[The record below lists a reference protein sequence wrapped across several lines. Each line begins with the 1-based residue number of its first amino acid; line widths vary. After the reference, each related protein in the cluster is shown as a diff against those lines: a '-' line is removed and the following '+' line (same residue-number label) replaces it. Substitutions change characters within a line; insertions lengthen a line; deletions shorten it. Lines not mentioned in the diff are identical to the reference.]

1 MQIRKSLF
9 PGLLILASGGFVVF
23 SLSRGQDRSAAP
35 VSAPAKSDT
44 SPAGALPPSLPTA
57 PQQATR
63 DFSKLPPLQ
72 QQMYL
77 SAQRGADWLCRTNQ
91 TDGRFLHGYLPALK
105 APLEGDHYLRQAGAA
120 FALARVA
127 RFLGQES
134 YAAVAR
140 QAVLTLLLETT
151 TDPQDPHARHTTLPP
166 LLINPLGAAGLLIL
180 AIHEL
185 PSPGEDL
192 LEQAEQLCVF
202 IRKQQRTDGALDY
215 AESGSQAEND
225 PDGINYYPGEA
236 LYGLMRSQQYRPAA
250 WKTEIVRKALPY
262 YRSWWRTHKSLSFV
276 PWQTAA
282 YAEAYLLTREQP
294 FADFV
299 LDMNDWVCG
308 FQHIQLD
315 PHHPLWLGGFRESA
329 EGSPMMGAP
338 QVTSA
343 CYAEGLAEA
352 CRVARQ
358 AGDRNR
364 YQRYREAL
372 ELCLQFLTTLQ
383 YTEANTQHFADWY
396 RPVLVGAFHA
406 SHQDGNLRI
415 DYTQHA
421 VSALVQYL
429 VSGEW

>member
-1 MQIRKSLF
+1 MF
-9 PGLLILASGGFVVF
+9 F
-23 SLSRGQDRSAAP
+23 S
-35 VSAPAKSDT
+35 T
-44 SPAGALPPSLPTA
+44 
-57 PQQATR
+57 
-63 DFSKLPPLQ
+63 
-72 QQMYL
+72 
-77 SAQRGADWLCRTNQ
+77 QRGADWLCRANQ
-91 TDGRFLHGYLPALK
+91 TDGRFVHGYLPALK

-127 RFLGQES
+127 HFLGQER

-140 QAVLTLLLETT
+140 QAVLTLLLETA
-151 TDPQDPHARHTTLPP
+151 TDPQDPHARRTTLPA

-185 PSPGEDL
+185 PAPGEDL

-202 IRKQQRTDGALDY
+202 IRKQQRPDGALDC
-215 AESGSQAEND
+215 AESGPQAEND
-225 PDGINYYPGEA
+225 PEGINCYPGQA
-236 LYGLMRSQQYRPAA
+236 LYGLMRSQHARPAA

-262 YRSWWRTHKSLSFV
+262 YRSWWRAHKSLNLV

-282 YAEAYLLTREQP
+282 YTEAYLLTKEQP

-299 LDMNDWVCG
+299 LEMNDWVCG
-308 FQHIQLD
+308 FQQVQLD
-315 PHHPLWLGGFRESA
+315 PHHPLWLGGFRDPADTDPSA
-329 EGSPMMGAP
+329 CAP

-343 CYAEGLAEA
+343 SYAEGLAEA

-358 AGDRNR
+358 AGDRTR

-372 ELCLQFLTTLQ
+372 ELCLQFLNTLQ

-429 VSGEW
+429 TYLAEW